1 MHKVGKS
8 YKRISRTKKEQ
19 KVNKMCTNG
28 RNPGLLLL
36 CWGTHPTNITE
47 GENSYQC
54 NSFKTLDKNS
64 ANGKTTKQKLLFS
77 GKQNKTKQNIEN
89 IRCVLKTSLENADE
103 PKCDLFGENV
113 CTTFEGKGQCEQCE
127 AWWRDHHGWGLNVLW
142 SVRKNSPKHTKRTP
156 PNG

>member
-1 MHKVGKS
+1 MEGTLDCCYSAEEH
-8 YKRISRTKKEQ
+8 ILQILQ
-19 KVNKMCTNG
+19 KV
-28 RNPGLLLL
+28 
-36 CWGTHPTNITE
+36 
-47 GENSYQC
+47 
-54 NSFKTLDKNS
+54 KTLINVTRLKRSIKIVLMERQLSKNYS
-64 ANGKTTKQKLLFS
+64 S
-77 GKQNKTKQNIEN
+77 VENKTKQNIEN

-142 SVRKNSPKHTKRTP
+142 SVRKNPPKHTKRIP